1 MDRIAL
7 LKENQGLAHCLMSG
21 VFIIRCLAMMVNL
34 CHVSYVSR
42 VQTRR
47 GPGWVQSKKHCCISS
62 VASVKLVYKYQTCL
76 LCPLV
81 SQNVLFISTMRR
93 CL

>member
-1 MDRIAL
+1 MLLRGMDRIAL

-42 VQTRR
+42 V
-47 GPGWVQSKKHCCISS
+47 
-62 VASVKLVYKYQTCL
+62 LD
-76 LCPLV
+76 
-81 SQNVLFISTMRR
+81 
-93 CL
+93 